1 MARKP
6 NSMYRHV
13 KSQAYTR
20 RKYMGGV
27 PNLRIVRFETGN
39 RSAKFPMTVTLIAKE
54 TCHIRHTALEAAR
67 VTATRHLTKRLG
79 ASAFHMKVRIYPHI
93 VLRENK
99 QATGAGADRI
109 SQGMRSSFGKNVGTA
124 ARVHA
129 GQRLMSVH
137 LNPDHF
143 LKAKDALRKAGMKF
157 PTPCRIVIDRGRELV
172 KGI

>member
-6 NSMYRHV
+6 NSMYRQV

-39 RSAKFPMTVTLIAKE
+39 RNATFPITVTLMAKE
-54 TCHIRHTALEAAR
+54 KCHIRHNALEAAR
-67 VTATRHLTKRLG
+67 VTATRHLTRRVG
-79 ASAFHMKVRIYPHI
+79 AKAFHLKIRIYPHI

-109 SQGMRSSFGKNVGTA
+109 SQGMRSAFGKNVGTA
-124 ARVHA
+124 ARIRT
-129 GQRLMSVH
+129 GQKLISIH
-137 LNPDHF
+137 TNPEHF

-157 PTPCRIVIDRGRELV
+157 PTPCQITIDRGSELV

>member
-1 MARKP
+1 MPRKP

-13 KSQAYTR
+13 KGQAYTR

-39 RSAKFPMTVTLIAKE
+39 RTATFPITLTLEAKE
-54 TCHIRHTALEAAR
+54 RCHIRHTALEAAR
-67 VTATRHLTKRLG
+67 VTATRHLTRRVG
-79 ASAFHMKVRIYPHI
+79 AKAFHLKIRIYPHI

-109 SQGMRSSFGKNVGTA
+109 SQGMRSAFGKNVGTA
-124 ARVHA
+124 ARVGS
-129 GQRLMSVH
+129 GQKLISIH
-137 LNPDHF
+137 TIPEHF
-143 LKAKDALRKAGMKF
+143 LKVKDALRKASMKF
-157 PTPCRIVIDRGRELV
+157 PTPCQISIDRGIELI

>member
-6 NSMYRHV
+6 NSMYRLV

-20 RKYMGGV
+20 KEYLGGI

-39 RSAKFPMTVTLIAKE
+39 RKAKFPMTLTLICHE
-54 TCHIRHTALEAAR
+54 RCHIRHNALEAAR
-67 VTATRHLTKRLG
+67 VTATRHMTKHVG
-79 ASAFHMKVRIYPHI
+79 PQAFHLKIRIYPHI

-109 SQGMRSSFGKNVGTA
+109 SQGMRGSFGKNVGTA
-124 ARVHA
+124 ARVYE
-129 GQRLMSVH
+129 GQKLISIHIDPKSYPR
-137 LNPDHF
+137 
-143 LKAKDALRKAGMKF
+143 AKDALRKASMKF
-157 PTPCRIVIDRGRELV
+157 PSPCSIVVERGRELV

>member
-39 RSAKFPMTVTLIAKE
+39 RTAKFPMTVTLVAKE

-67 VTATRHLTKRLG
+67 VTATRHLTKRV
-79 ASAFHMKVRIYPHI
+79 SAKGFHLKIRIYPHI

-124 ARVHA
+124 ARVNA
-129 GQRLMSVH
+129 GQKLISIH
-137 LNPDHF
+137 LDPENF
-143 LKAKDALRKAGMKF
+143 LRAKDALRKAGMKF
-157 PTPCRIVIDRGRELV
+157 PTPCKIVVDRGRELV

>member
-6 NSMYRHV
+6 NSMYRQV

-39 RSAKFPMTVTLIAKE
+39 RKATFPVTVTLVAKE
-54 TCHIRHTALEAAR
+54 ICHIRHTALEAAR
-67 VTATRHLTKRLG
+67 ITATRHMTKRIG
-79 ASAFHMKVRIYPHI
+79 PKAFHMKIRIYPHI

-109 SQGMRSSFGKNVGTA
+109 SQGMRSAFGKNVGSA
-124 ARVHA
+124 ARVHI
-129 GQRLMSVH
+129 GQKLISIHTDPVH
-137 LNPDHF
+137 F
-143 LKAKDALRKAGMKF
+143 TKAKDALRKASMKF
-157 PTPCRIVIDRGRELV
+157 PTPCSIKVDRGQELV
-172 KGI
+172 RGI